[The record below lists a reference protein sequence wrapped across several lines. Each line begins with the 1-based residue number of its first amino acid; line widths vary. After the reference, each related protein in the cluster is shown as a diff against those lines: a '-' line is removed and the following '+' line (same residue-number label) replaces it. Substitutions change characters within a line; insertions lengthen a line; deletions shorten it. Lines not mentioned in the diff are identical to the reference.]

1 MDYFEILLKEIDDN
15 ISFETEK
22 MLSASRAL
30 QESTETIEELK
41 HQKNVVLGLSSKVT
55 NAY

>member
-30 QESTETIEELK
+30 QESTEKIEELK
-41 HQKNVVLGLSSKVT
+41 QQKNVVLGLSSKVT
-55 NAY
+55 SPY